1 MRAFAVGIAAIALF
15 VQPAKADPCAAA
27 ATLLN
32 GLRYADAQKAYAD
45 ILKVDPTQSCARKG
59 LEKIAKI
66 RADVTGHLI
75 FASSLTMAND
85 TAGAQQEKLAALAID
100 PNAEAPAATTTTTS
114 SNPFAEVRELK
125 KAGQYPQA
133 VAKLKEIVK
142 ARPMERVPADLEDLT
157 DPFAAAKAL
166 SRARLNDA
174 AAKELEAALR
184 AATPPGRPVPDE
196 LNYLTGYEINDFV
209 LRHQRILIGLLI
221 VAALLL
227 LPILRKRLHP
237 HLHVEDLAD
246 PNNVVAGR
254 GASLYLQQ
262 QLVALTRAQA
272 PTVQFVTAPIA
283 QVTIPAAISSAIP
296 GALGWVQTLLSTL
309 SGAYWRR
316 SLTLAGSLHPAVDGK
331 GVGVTLVLSENKT
344 ILSSVSLWQSTY
356 GTATLVA
363 ASPAAMPPSPN
374 PSAYFDLA
382 EPAAIWLLFQ
392 LLQLRFKETSS
403 IRRLLGTHNWRSYA
417 MNAAGIRALQGDRRR
432 AENFFVGALEFDPGN
447 SAARANLGVALAAL
461 DQPDRAFEQLRHAKR
476 EAQMDGG
483 TDDPVFYSA
492 SFRIATLYYRR
503 GAPMGDLDD
512 ALKEITTLAQIMTET
527 RNNAQLRPS
536 ADRER
541 LLQYIAFAFPGIE
554 VMRIGVEAEMGRIS
568 PTEADKQL
576 LLYRLHPMA
585 EAQFNLACAYSILGR
600 LTVLE
605 SEKLLFP
612 NIAMDHLHFALHLD
626 PAYCREAESD
636 PALTYLAQSRKK
648 TFEDALAAAKAGIVG
663 MTAAEAPPPPASASA
678 AAPPP
683 SETDAA
689 AAAAVAA
696 ATTAA
701 AAATTA
707 VAAARLAS
715 NGRAHIPRT
724 SIVTTEIVG
733 TS

>member
-1 MRAFAVGIAAIALF
+1 MRAFAVGIAAIALL
-15 VQPAKADPCAAA
+15 VQPGKADPCAAA

-45 ILKVDPTQSCARKG
+45 ILKVDPTQTCARKG

-66 RADVTGHLI
+66 RADVTGHLS
-75 FASSLTMAND
+75 FASSLAMAND
-85 TAGAQQEKLAALAID
+85 TAGAQQEKLAAFAID
-100 PNAEAPAATTTTTS
+100 PNAEALAATTTA

-125 KAGQYPQA
+125 KAGQYQQA
-133 VAKLKEIVK
+133 VAKLREIVK
-142 ARPMERVPADLEDLT
+142 ARPMERVPADLDDLT

-184 AATPPGRPVPDE
+184 AATPPARPVPDE
-196 LNYLTGYEINDFV
+196 LDYLTGYEINDFV
-209 LRHQRILIGLLI
+209 LRHQRILLALLI

-227 LPILRKRLHP
+227 LPVLRKRLHP

-246 PNNVVAGR
+246 PHNVVAGR

-272 PTVQFVTAPIA
+272 PTVQFVTAPIT
-283 QVTIPAAISSAIP
+283 QVTIPAAISSSIP

-309 SGAYWRR
+309 SGVYWRR

-331 GVGVTLVLSENKT
+331 GVGFTLVLSENKT

-356 GTATLVA
+356 GTATPAA
-363 ASPAAMPPSPN
+363 ASPAAMPTSPN

-417 MNAAGIRALQGDRRR
+417 MNAAGIRALQRNPRR

-447 SAARANLGVALAAL
+447 SAARANLGVALATL
-461 DQPDRAFEQLRHAKR
+461 DQPDRAFEQLRHAKG
-476 EAQMDGG
+476 EAQIDGG

-503 GAPMGDLDD
+503 DAPTGKLDD

-541 LLQYIAFAFPGIE
+541 LLQYIAFALPGIE
-554 VMRIGVEAEMGRIS
+554 VMRIGVQAEMGRIS
-568 PTEADKQL
+568 PTEADQQL

-600 LTVLE
+600 VTVLD
-605 SEKLLFP
+605 SQKLLFP
-612 NIAMDHLHFALHLD
+612 NIAMDHLRFALHLD

-636 PALTYLAQSRKK
+636 PALTYLAQSRRK
-648 TFEDALAAAKAGIVG
+648 TFEDALAAAKAMIVDT
-663 MTAAEAPPPPASASA
+663 TAAEAPPRPAPAPA
-678 AAPPP
+678 AAPPAP

-689 AAAAVAA
+689 VAV

-701 AAATTA
+701 AAAVTA
-707 VAAARLAS
+707 VAAALAS